1 MNKRLQR
8 VERVL
13 LLIGLLAV
21 VVYGANLLYSRFYQ
35 AFAHWSF
42 DQSLK
47 GQAVSAEG
55 FLAHLADVE
64 TTKHPGSS
72 GPMVEPARDSLPA
85 PVLTEEAPQTGEWA
99 AGRVR
104 AHQQSLSSDAPP
116 PIGRLQIPAI
126 DLSVIVLEGTDGWTL
141 NRAVGHIEGTA
152 LPWESGNSGIAG
164 HRDGFFRGLKKISR
178 NDRIVLTTL
187 KGIYQYRVDGIEIVD
202 PADSGVLDAS
212 PHPTLTLVTCY
223 PFHLVGSAPKRF
235 IVRAERLQDQK
246 APGVMPPRL
255 LSGGVIAI

>member
-1 MNKRLQR
+1 MNTRLQR

-35 AFAHWSF
+35 AYAHWSF

-47 GQAVSAEG
+47 AQAASPEG
-55 FLAHLADVE
+55 FLAHLARVE
-64 TTKHPGSS
+64 TTKHPGPS
-72 GPMVEPARDSLPA
+72 GLMVEPARDSLPA
-85 PVLTEEAPQTGEWA
+85 PVLTEEAPNTQEWA

-104 AHQQSLSSDAPP
+104 AHQQSLSSGAPP

-152 LPWESGNSGIAG
+152 LPWEPGNSGLAG
-164 HRDGFFRGLKKISR
+164 HRDGFFRGLEKISK

-187 KGIYQYRVDGIEIVD
+187 KGTYHYRVDGIEIVN
-202 PADSGVLDAS
+202 PADIGVLDAS

-223 PFHLVGSAPKRF
+223 PFHFVGSAPKRF
-235 IVRAERLQDQK
+235 IVRAALLQEQK
-246 APGVMPPRL
+246 ATGVMPPQL
-255 LSGGVIAI
+255 LPGGVISL